1 MTLTACRLPEQE
13 PLLNGD
19 LKFSGD
25 EFVFV
30 ANDRLLAPNNDATY
44 KALHDELETVA
55 QCLYANADIEIQ
67 HRSEDPRERF
77 SVLIKSSP
85 PSTSNHFWQTCTVG
99 PIELT
104 IDDSD
109 QHRRADSILKYVEA
123 AGLFIFQAPVRT
135 RRVFREVVQRHRR

>member
-1 MTLTACRLPEQE
+1 VTLTACRLPEQE

-77 SVLIKSSP
+77 SVLIKSSTP
-85 PSTSNHFWQTCTVG
+85 
-99 PIELT
+99 T
-104 IDDSD
+104 IDIESLLANV
-109 QHRRADSILKYVEA
+109 HRR
-123 AGLFIFQAPVRT
+123 P
-135 RRVFREVVQRHRR
+135 H